1 MSKLNIY
8 IIGSLLIGLICMG
21 YWQSKTQYTLD
32 IMEQNYRAASDSINV
47 ITLQN
52 NKLLYEKNAYILK
65 ESELMDQINITKD
78 EIKELKNKL
87 KSSIDYIT
95 KIEGSLR
102 IDTIYTN
109 DTIYITKDTAYIH
122 FDYNDLWLSLNGTTK
137 LYDNKSQTI
146 INKLTVPI
154 SIQTGLTEDYNIFI
168 KTDNPYINIVELDG
182 AVIRNNKFNPKFK
195 HELQVGI
202 GFQYGLFS
210 QRLDFGPQVGYGFIL
225 EF

>member
-1 MSKLNIY
+1 
-8 IIGSLLIGLICMG
+8 MG

-32 IMEQNYRAASDSINV
+32 IMEQNYRAANDSINV
-47 ITLQN
+47 ITLRN
-52 NKLLYEKNAYILK
+52 NELLYEKDAYILK

-109 DTIYITKDTAYIH
+109 DTIYITKDTTYIH

-202 GFQYGLFS
+202 GFQYGLFN